1 MAFKGLCT
9 NLKMGSEVN
18 PIIYKKRKQKWE
30 KEEKEKESLPCRRRK
45 EGDAKRKR
53 DKKCETNE
61 KRERERERERE
72 GVMKNVEGV
81 FEWEGKVKNIW
92 MNVDCRL

>member
-1 MAFKGLCT
+1 MAFKGLYT
-9 NLKMGSEVN
+9 ILKMGSEVH

-30 KEEKEKESLPCRRRK
+30 KERKEKEALPCRRRK

-61 KRERERERERE
+61 KRERER
-72 GVMKNVEGV
+72 GVMKNEEGG

-92 MNVDCRL
+92 MNVDCR